1 MLNPFDFRYNIKLL
15 KKSLSPTPFL
25 RRGALKTER
34 EKQDGCFTFRSTH
47 PPQSSLK
54 GGSFLE
60 FFSSLPSREGP
71 GMGVS
76 HSEVRT
82 HLSPPSREEAF
93 LSFSVPFPRGK
104 GLGWV
109 FHIQKYT
116 PTSVLPQGR
125 KLS

>member
-15 KKSLSPTPFL
+15 KKSLSPTPL
-25 RRGALKTER
+25 RRKGALKTER

-76 HSEVRT
+76 HSEVHT
-82 HLSPPSREEAF
+82 HLFRNF
-93 LSFSVPFPRGK
+93 G
-104 GLGWV
+104 
-109 FHIQKYT
+109 T
-116 PTSVLPQGR
+116 PLPNQAEHKQGR